1 MFKKSFFILIS
12 VVLLTFSLTPIT
24 SNANNNEE
32 QIFDNSNTKV
42 IEDSDDKMVTQIEVD
57 DKIYEYVELI
67 SSDIIET
74 EVYEINGENRILVDT
89 ITTKIVADG
98 DQLEITQN
106 DSGTDTDYF
115 KDYIENN
122 EPISNNSEMLAARS
136 LSGFWKNSWVKMSY
150 KKIIRKK

>member
-98 DQLEITQN
+98 DQLEILKMIQAQIQITLKTILKITNQ
-106 DSGTDTDYF
+106 
-115 KDYIENN
+115 
-122 EPISNNSEMLAARS
+122 LATTVRC
-136 LSGFWKNSWVKMSY
+136 
-150 KKIIRKK
+150 